1 MSFHQIHI
9 ASAVTSLLAILLIG
23 GFIRWRSKP
32 EDRKFLLLLFLLELP
47 LAFAAFYLLRMP
59 ILDQLFRLI
68 FGTGTE
74 IYGFMRNFYAPL
86 TEEPFK
92 LLPLLIPFIYN
103 KISKENFVM
112 AAMAIGLGFGVG
124 EAWLVGGFISQN
136 SQYAGMPCYYFTG
149 FINERFMV
157 CIMHAGMTAFALN
170 RPWGRLIWGIL
181 GAMGLHFI
189 GNFPIYLASKDV
201 FQLGS
206 EMWQVILGLW
216 VFIFFS
222 SMVMLLVYYSMGTV
236 KKFTQFFFGKS
247 VCPGCG
253 NIYRPPLMGLNWFTK
268 RYEKCPGCN
277 KWHWVSLWKKELD

>member
-9 ASAVTSLLAILLIG
+9 ASAVSSLLAIFLIG

-32 EDRKFLLLLFLLELP
+32 EDRKFLLFLFLLELP
-47 LAFAAFYLLRMP
+47 LALAAFYLLRMP
-59 ILDQLFRLI
+59 VLDQLFRLI

-74 IYGFMRNFYAPL
+74 IYGFMKNFYAPL

-124 EAWLVGGFISQN
+124 EIWLVGSFISQ
-136 SQYAGMPCYYFTG
+136 SGQYADMPWYYFSG

-157 CIMHAGMTAFALN
+157 CILHAGMTAFALSN
-170 RPWGRLIWGIL
+170 PGGRLIWGII

-201 FQLGS
+201 FGLGS

-222 SMVMLLVYYSMGTV
+222 AMAILLVYYSMGTL

-253 NIYRPPLMGLNWFTK
+253 NIYKPPLMGLNWFTK

>member
-9 ASAVTSLLAILLIG
+9 ASIVTSLLAILLIG

-47 LAFAAFYLLRMP
+47 LAIAAFYLLRMP
-59 ILDQLFRLI
+59 VLDQLFRLI

-92 LLPLLIPFIYN
+92 LLPLVIPFIYN

-124 EAWLVGGFISQN
+124 EVWLVGGFISQS
-136 SQYAGMPCYYFTG
+136 SQYAGMPWYYFSG

-157 CIMHAGMTAFALN
+157 CIMHAGMTAFALS
-170 RPWGRLIWGIL
+170 RPGGRLIWGIL

-201 FQLGS
+201 FQLGN
-206 EMWQVILGLW
+206 EIWQVVLSIW
-216 VFIFFS
+216 VIIFFGL
-222 SMVMLLVYYSMGTV
+222 MVMLLVYYSMGSV
-236 KKFTQFFFGKS
+236 NKFTQFFFGKS

-253 NIYRPPLMGLNWFTK
+253 NIYKPPLMGLNWFTK